1 MCRLNGV
8 DEQAPAPA
16 PVPRPQPACFACG
29 ADHPHGLKLQF
40 RADGPGSVWADWI
53 PSKAW
58 EGFRGIIHGG
68 IVATVLDEAMSKA
81 VAAAGPPALTC
92 HLEVRLRR
100 HVVPDEALVVRG
112 WVVEKR
118 KRRIQVEAELRDRLN
133 LERAHAWATFLEVPS
148 GSAPRGTGGEPTES
162 QSARDE

>member
-1 MCRLNGV
+1 MNGLNYV
-8 DEQAPAPA
+8 NQKAPAPA
-16 PVPRPQPACFACG
+16 PVPRPQPGCFACG

-40 RADGPGSVWADWI
+40 RADGPGSVSADWV

-58 EGFRGIIHGG
+58 EGFQGIVHGG

-100 HVVPDEALVVRG
+100 HVAPEEALVVRG

-118 KRRIQVEAELRDRLN
+118 KRRIRVEAELRDRMN
-133 LERAHAWATFLEVPS
+133 TERAHAWATFLEVPFGPS
-148 GSAPRGTGGEPTES
+148 RRETGE
-162 QSARDE
+162 